1 MVPMSRLLLLAL
13 LPRLAATGYSA
24 DWPQWRGPSRDG
36 KITSS
41 VPWPA
46 SLDQDHLQRTWRTE
60 LGPSYS
66 GPIVVGSR
74 VFVTETRDKSHET
87 VLAFDRQT
95 GKKLWEA
102 QWRGAMKVP
111 FFAAANGSWIRST
124 PACDGKRIYILGMR
138 DVLVCLDA
146 ASGKELWRI
155 DFVKKYR
162 SALPSFGAVCSP
174 ILDGTHL
181 YLQAGSSV
189 LKIEKATGN
198 VVWRSGGSKQKRSLF
213 GNGMTSSAFS
223 SPVIETIDGQRQLV
237 VQGRNALGGL
247 DLKRG
252 KSLWSVKIPA
262 FRGMNIQ
269 TPLLIDGKLFTSSYG
284 GGSFLFD
291 VSRTGSQFDVTQRWK
306 TTTQGYMSSPIK
318 IDGYVYLH
326 LRNQR
331 FTCID
336 PKTGKTR
343 WTTRPFGKYWSMAS
357 NGKQILALDQKG
369 DLLLIDANPNAFKK
383 VSARHLGDSP
393 TWAHIA
399 VAGNQV
405 FVRDLAGISTYSWK

>member
-13 LPRLAATGYSA
+13 LPTLAATGYSA

-87 VLAFDRQT
+87 VLAFDRLT

-155 DFVKKYR
+155 DFVKKIPFR
-162 SALPSFGAVCSP
+162 AAKFW
-174 ILDGTHL
+174 
-181 YLQAGSSV
+181 SSV
-189 LKIEKATGN
+189 
-198 VVWRSGGSKQKRSLF
+198 
-213 GNGMTSSAFS
+213 
-223 SPVIETIDGQRQLV
+223 
-237 VQGRNALGGL
+237 
-247 DLKRG
+247 
-252 KSLWSVKIPA
+252 
-262 FRGMNIQ
+262 
-269 TPLLIDGKLFTSSYG
+269 FTNS
-284 GGSFLFD
+284 
-291 VSRTGSQFDVTQRWK
+291 
-306 TTTQGYMSSPIK
+306 
-318 IDGYVYLH
+318 
-326 LRNQR
+326 
-331 FTCID
+331 
-336 PKTGKTR
+336 
-343 WTTRPFGKYWSMAS
+343 
-357 NGKQILALDQKG
+357 
-369 DLLLIDANPNAFKK
+369 
-383 VSARHLGDSP
+383 
-393 TWAHIA
+393 
-399 VAGNQV
+399 
-405 FVRDLAGISTYSWK
+405 